1 MMAIEETSMGE
12 IRIISERIDPE
23 LLARL
28 VRETFVTM
36 VKFVVD
42 IDREILAIGGELHAD
57 AEAMLLDAGSD
68 SRNLWGANYHPGVGR
83 EECIEYTAMI
93 NIRPSRGNPA
103 MEVRDPEIRE
113 RIRAVAFRLIGEGET
128 LG

>member
-1 MMAIEETSMGE
+1 MGE

-42 IDREILAIGGELHAD
+42 LEREKIAIGGELHAD
-57 AEAMLLDAGSD
+57 GEAMLLEDGSA
-68 SRNLWGANYHPGVGR
+68 SRDLWGANYHPGVGKDQ
-83 EECIEYTAMI
+83 CIVYTAMM

-103 MEVRDPEIRE
+103 MEVKDPAIRE
-113 RIRAVAFRLIGEGET
+113 RIRALTFRLIGEGES